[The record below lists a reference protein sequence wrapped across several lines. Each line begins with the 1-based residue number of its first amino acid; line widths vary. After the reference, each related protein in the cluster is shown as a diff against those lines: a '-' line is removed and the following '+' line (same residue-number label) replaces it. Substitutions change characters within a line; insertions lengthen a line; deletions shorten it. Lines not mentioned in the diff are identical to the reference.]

1 MVRCMPRRSFSE
13 AGSDSL
19 RPPSARKTVTAVDLS
34 RRSSSTRRSL
44 RARRPRFWEATCLQ
58 RLASTCYKDLLA
70 SRLRLV
76 SISICAT
83 SLVACTELSPLRQ
96 NSDANPHNSVV
107 AGAGYKRAFIE
118 FGEQGSYQD

>member
-34 RRSSSTRRSL
+34 RRSFSTRRSL

-58 RLASTCYKDLLA
+58 RLASTCYKDLVGLSITA
-70 SRLRLV
+70 GFDFHLR
-76 SISICAT
+76 
-83 SLVACTELSPLRQ
+83 
-96 NSDANPHNSVV
+96 HV
-107 AGAGYKRAFIE
+107 AGRLHGTFAAAPKFRRE
-118 FGEQGSYQD
+118 SS